1 MSLTQQGKTL
11 HQQVAIVTGGAR
23 GIGVACAY
31 ALAGAGAHVVIVDV
45 LPAEEAKQ
53 RITEAFPDV
62 DVVTETGDVRE
73 RDQVKAIIERAI
85 QRWGRI
91 DVLVNN
97 AGTCSRLNLETMT
110 DEQWDR
116 DLDTNLRGAFLF
128 TQLCVYPHMKERGYG
143 KIVNISSI
151 SGMNGGLVSNTPG
164 SDAGRSGPA
173 YAASKGGVIAFTK
186 WVAKELGSYGI
197 YCNSIAPGSVKTE
210 ITKGMDYPLDQ
221 QPIKRM
227 GEPEDISDAVVFLA
241 TPSSNYITGQIL
253 RVCGGVVIS

>member
-1 MSLTQQGKTL
+1 MSQTHNKTL

-23 GIGVACAY
+23 GIGEACAY

-45 LPAEEAKQ
+45 LPAAEAKQ
-53 RITEAFPDV
+53 RIQEAFPEV
-62 DVVTETGDVRE
+62 EIVTETGDVRQRE
-73 RDQVKAIIERAI
+73 QVRAIIERAI
-85 QRWGRI
+85 QRWGQI
-91 DVLVNN
+91 DILVNN

-110 DEQWDR
+110 DEQWDQ
-116 DLDTNLRGAFLF
+116 DLDTNLRGTFLF
-128 TQLCVYPHMKERGYG
+128 TQMCAYPYMKVRGYG

-164 SDAGRSGPA
+164 SDSGRSGPA

-186 WVAKELGSYGI
+186 WVAKELGNYGI
-197 YCNSIAPGSVKTE
+197 YCNSIAPGAVKTE

-241 TPSSNYITGQIL
+241 SSNSNYITGQIL
-253 RVCGGVVIS
+253 RVCGGMVIS